1 VCSSAE
7 SAQRIHKLVEE
18 MIYIT
23 NRAREY
29 DSRIKH
35 KKLKS
40 ILLPQNSR
48 CYEGKIVLFQKD
60 FFRLFKLFSYI
71 FILGLYEYLSQGCDI
86 LICSTP
92 LCLIHM
98 LDHKKTNLDRLQ
110 HMVFDEAYLLAENYF
125 EQISKVMMCYRE
137 VLQIRPTPAQ
147 FLVFSSLW
155 SSKHVSLTSIC
166 LICQSSLKVN

>member
-1 VCSSAE
+1 VLTDGLESAQNRELKATNGPLLIVVCSSKDK
-7 SAQRIHKLVEE
+7 AQRIHKLVEE

-40 ILLPQNSR
+40 IFLPQNSR

-71 FILGLYEYLSQGCDI
+71 YL
-86 LICSTP
+86 
-92 LCLIHM
+92 
-98 LDHKKTNLDRLQ
+98 
-110 HMVFDEAYLLAENYF
+110 F
-125 EQISKVMMCYRE
+125 
-137 VLQIRPTPAQ
+137 
-147 FLVFSSLW
+147 
-155 SSKHVSLTSIC
+155 
-166 LICQSSLKVN
+166 